1 MTSVQKFTAA
11 EDDWVV
17 NLSDDREAS
26 ILIQCYYIATLLAV
40 IEDEEHRDEIIEKL
54 PSTVRS
60 LRGAVEDDCAAKGLT
75 KSEKATE
82 LIASLKD
89 GIAALREQA
98 EMMIRTGTG
107 VPVH

>member
-1 MTSVQKFTAA
+1 MTSEKKVTVI

-17 NLSDDREAS
+17 NLSDDREAG

-40 IEDEEHRDEIIEKL
+40 IEDEKHRGEIIERL

-60 LRGAVEDDCAAKGLT
+60 LRGAVDDECAVKGLT

-82 LIASLKD
+82 LIASLKEEL
-89 GIAALREQA
+89 AVLREQA

-107 VPVH
+107 VPMH